1 MFRSSNIVDINTAL
15 VRLQKMFTVQRTVHM
30 QYDIHTYTQ
39 SDLTCL
45 YTSALDEIVDKARE
59 LFK

>member
-1 MFRSSNIVDINTAL
+1 
-15 VRLQKMFTVQRTVHM
+15 M
-30 QYDIHTYTQ
+30 QYDIQYVRTYTQ

-59 LFK
+59 LDK